1 MFLRKHQKWIQNQK
15 KKTNQNNMA
24 EFNRSYYR
32 YDGGR
37 RRSESEIDELENQ
50 FNLEQKQKQKRIM
63 KLVLGSIVGVILML
77 FLFKSCERID
87 AGHVGV
93 KVNLYGDNKGVSDVT
108 EVTGVVFFN
117 PITHNIYEFPT
128 FIQHKEY
135 TGENSFVVNSKD
147 GSEFHVSP
155 IINYSVQREKVP
167 AIFAKYRRSLEQI
180 EEGFLKTAVFD
191 AFRLAT
197 NVYTADELISNRQKF
212 EIEVRRI
219 LEGQLLKEG
228 FVVNQF
234 TSNLIYPETFK
245 NAINAKNNAVQAALK
260 AENDVKTAEAE
271 AKIKVAQAEGDA
283 QSMLT
288 RAKAE
293 AEANR
298 MKQTTLTPLLIQLEY
313 VKKWDGRLPV
323 YGQVPQLFKTI
334 Q

>member
-1 MFLRKHQKWIQNQK
+1 MQNQK
-15 KKTNQNNMA
+15 KKSNQNNMA
-24 EFNRSYYR
+24 LSSWEQRLAR
-32 YDGGR
+32 EQEER
-37 RRSESEIDELENQ
+37 EQEKIKKEL
-50 FNLEQKQKQKRIM
+50 KQKRIM
-63 KLVLGSIVGVILML
+63 KTAIGILVGLILMT

-93 KVNLYGDNKGVSDVT
+93 KVNLYGDNKGVDDVV
-108 EVTGVVFFN
+108 EVTGMVFYN

-135 TGENSFVVNSKD
+135 NGDNSFVVNSKD
-147 GSEFHVSP
+147 GSEFRVSP

-167 AIFAKYRRSLEQI
+167 SIFSKYRRSLEQI

-212 EIEVRRI
+212 EIEVRSI

-234 TSNLIYPETFK
+234 TSNLVYPETFK
-245 NAINAKNNAVQAALK
+245 HAIEAKNNAVQSALR
-260 AENDVKTAEAE
+260 AENEVKTAEAQ
-271 AKIKVAQAEGDA
+271 AKIQVAKAQGNAESLLV
-283 QSMLT
+283 Q
-288 RAKAE
+288 AKAE
-293 AEANR
+293 SEANR
-298 MKQTTLTPLLIQLEY
+298 LKQQTLTPLLIQQQFIER
-313 VKKWDGRLPV
+313 WDGKLPV
-323 YGQVPQLFKTI
+323 YGQVPQLFKNL

>member
-1 MFLRKHQKWIQNQK
+1 MSKLNQSVSTLK
-15 KKTNQNNMA
+15 KQNNMA
-24 EFNRSYYR
+24 TFDRYSYR
-32 YDGGR
+32 YNEFGN
-37 RRSESEIDELENQ
+37 RRSEEELNELEKQ
-50 FNLEQKQKQKRIM
+50 FNQNQQLKFKKMFKTIGAAVVGFFL
-63 KLVLGSIVGVILML
+63 LV
-77 FLFKSCERID
+77 FLFMSCERID

-108 EVTGVVFFN
+108 EVTGMVFYN

-135 TGENSFVVNSKD
+135 TGDNSFVVNAKD

-167 AIFAKYRRSLEQI
+167 SIFAKYRRSLEQI

-197 NVYTADELISNRQKF
+197 NKYTADELIGNRQTY
-212 EIEVRRI
+212 EVEVRKI
-219 LEGQLLKEG
+219 LEGQLLREG

-234 TSNLIYPETFK
+234 TSNLVYPETFK
-245 NAINAKNNAVQAALK
+245 AAIEAKNNAVQAALR
-260 AENDVKTAEAE
+260 AENEVKTAEAQ
-271 AKIKVAQAEGDA
+271 AKIKVATAEGNA
-283 QSMLT
+283 QALLT
-288 RAKAE
+288 SAKAE

-298 MKQTTLTPLLIQLEY
+298 MKQQTLTPLLIQLEF
-313 VKKWDGRLPV
+313 VQKWDGKLPV
-323 YGQVPQLFKTI
+323 YGQVPQLFKNL